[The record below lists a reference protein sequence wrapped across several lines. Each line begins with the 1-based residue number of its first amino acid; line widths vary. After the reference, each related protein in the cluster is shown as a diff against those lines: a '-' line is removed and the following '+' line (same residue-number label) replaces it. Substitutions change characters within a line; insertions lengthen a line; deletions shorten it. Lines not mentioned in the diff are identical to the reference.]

1 MLNEKIDGSKTS
13 AHLTG
18 YACDMIP
25 KNGKFNEFV
34 EFLKDYLKDKSFDQ
48 CIIEKSSKS
57 KWIHLGLKNLKGLQ
71 RKQIFNLCV

>member
-25 KNGKFNEFV
+25 KNGKFNEFI
-34 EFLKDYLKDKSFDQ
+34 EFLKDYLKDKDFDQ

-57 KWIHLGLKNLKGLQ
+57 K
-71 RKQIFNLCV
+71 